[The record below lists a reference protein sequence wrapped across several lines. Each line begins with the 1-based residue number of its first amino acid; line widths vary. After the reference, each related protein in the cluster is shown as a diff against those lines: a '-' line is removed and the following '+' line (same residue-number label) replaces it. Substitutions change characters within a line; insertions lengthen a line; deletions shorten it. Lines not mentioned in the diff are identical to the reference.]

1 MFVERATESSERPLA
16 RRRGHRSQLEEKE
29 KRGKRKKN
37 KEEERKQDWVE
48 NTVTQ
53 SYFNNSR
60 SHYTALNRET
70 PAWDTEEDMH
80 L

>member
-1 MFVERATESSERPLA
+1 MKDLWRGGAA
-16 RRRGHRSQLEEKE
+16 IDHNRRRKRNEGKE
-29 KRGKRKKN
+29 KKN